1 LPRYTGDWVVIESE
15 LRGETLDQQ
24 DRQQQILA
32 RLAETYADAKTA
44 LNYRNPFELL
54 IATIL
59 AAQSTDKQV
68 NIITGP
74 LFEKYPD
81 PESFARLTPEELEQ
95 DIKKVG
101 LYKNKSRNI
110 IAACR
115 LLLEKHQGQVPAS
128 REDLEKLPGVGRKTA
143 NVVLSIAFG
152 RPALAVDTHVFRVAN
167 RLGLAQAKNP
177 LETEKQLCA
186 LIPEEHWS
194 QAHHWLIYHGRQVC
208 KARNPLCDQC
218 VVADYCPAGL
228 ELK

>member
-1 LPRYTGDWVVIESE
+1 M
-15 LRGETLDQQ
+15 DQIQ
-24 DRQQQILA
+24 RHQQILA
-32 RLAETYADAKTA
+32 RLAETYPDAKTA
-44 LNYRNPFELL
+44 LNYRNSFELL
-54 IATIL
+54 IATML

-68 NIITGP
+68 NVITGP

-95 DIKKVG
+95 DIKGVG

-110 IAACR
+110 IATCR

-128 REDLEKLPGVGRKTA
+128 REELEALPGVGRKTA
-143 NVVLSIAFG
+143 NVVLSVAFN

-186 LIPEEHWS
+186 LIPEELWS
-194 QAHHWLIYHGRQVC
+194 QAHHWFIYHGRQVC
-208 KARNPLCDQC
+208 KARKPLCDQC
-218 VVADYCPAGL
+218 VVVEFCPAVL
-228 ELK
+228 ELM